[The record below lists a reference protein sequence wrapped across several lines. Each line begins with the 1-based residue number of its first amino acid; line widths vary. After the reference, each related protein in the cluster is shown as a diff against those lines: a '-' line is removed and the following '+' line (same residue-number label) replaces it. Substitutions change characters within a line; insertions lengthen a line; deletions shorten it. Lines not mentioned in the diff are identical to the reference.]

1 MVTAREKV
9 HLITVTRL
17 GWCWYTVGK
26 RYIRGM
32 LMRFAAPLSESFS
45 FMSYAA
51 LIFFNVSY
59 HYIVI

>member
-32 LMRFAAPLSESFS
+32 LTRFATPLSESFS
-45 FMSYAA
+45 FMSYAP
-51 LIFFNVSY
+51 
-59 HYIVI
+59 